1 MWLSITAQNETEGI
15 NMSNGTVV
23 TADQQFADRLYKLA
37 VEYGWSGDLIE
48 VGRFVDWV
56 HEQFGLTV
64 PVDYDPE

>member
-1 MWLSITAQNETEGI
+1 
-15 NMSNGTVV
+15 MSNGTVV

-48 VGRFVDWV
+48 VGRFVVWV
-56 HEQFGLTV
+56 HEQFGLTA